1 MTRPKACLGVNCDAE
16 ADVATREVN
25 AEEVE
30 EARTEV
36 ERRGTAGIGLDLDLN
51 LAEDTTPTTLT
62 AEGVITMDLTALTIL
77 THIPMEVAV
86 TTVEGAFTV
95 NMWLALLVVRY
106 FRRVDGLCA

>member
-1 MTRPKACLGVNCDAE
+1 MTRPK
-16 ADVATREVN
+16 
-25 AEEVE
+25 
-30 EARTEV
+30 ARTEV
-36 ERRGTAGIGLDLDLN
+36 ERIGTAGIGLDLDLN
-51 LAEDTTPTTLT
+51 LVEDTTLT

-86 TTVEGAFTV
+86 ATVEGAFTV